1 MADANISFE
10 FFPPKT
16 EEGRKKLLEVTQPAL
31 QALGPEFF
39 SCTYGAGG
47 STRENT
53 YGIVEAIHQNGAAV
67 APHLSFGGDGEEE
80 IGALLDRYVDL
91 GVNHLVALRGDMPS
105 GMGGRMQLVYANEL
119 VAFVRE
125 RHGDHFRIAVGAYP
139 EIHPESLSYESD
151 VQYLKGKF
159 DAGADVAITQYFY
172 NVDAYFYYLDRC
184 LDAGIDKPIFA
195 GIMPITNYE
204 NLARFSKNCG
214 AEIPR
219 WICQRLEGFR
229 GDPESI
235 RAFGIEVVTQL
246 CQTLLDSGCPGIH
259 FYTMN
264 QLEPVR
270 TIYQNLV
277 SQEPGETPGKDAG
290 AATGHESAA

>member
-1 MADANISFE
+1 MSAANISFE

-16 EEGRKKLLEVTQPAL
+16 EEGRRKLLEITAPAL

-47 STRENT
+47 STRDNT
-53 YGIVEAIHQNGAAV
+53 FDIVEQIHGSGATI
-67 APHLSFGGDGEEE
+67 APHLSFGGDNEAAIGE
-80 IGALLDRYVDL
+80 LLDRYVAL

-105 GMGGRMQLVYANEL
+105 GMGGRTQLVYANEL
-119 VAFVRE
+119 VSFIRE
-125 RHGDHFRIAVGAYP
+125 RSGDHFRIAVGAYP

-151 VQYLKGKF
+151 VHYLKAKF
-159 DAGADVAITQYFY
+159 DAGADIAITQYFY

-195 GIMPITNYE
+195 GVMPITNFE
-204 NLARFSKNCG
+204 NLARFSRNCG

-219 WICQRLEGFR
+219 WIAQRIEGFKH
-229 GDPESI
+229 DPDST

-246 CQTLLDSGCPGIH
+246 CQTLMDNGCPGIH

-270 TIYQNLV
+270 TIYHNL
-277 SQEPGETPGKDAG
+277 QLAPPTEANR
-290 AATGHESAA
+290 ASA